1 MVESRASVEHL
12 LSCVDAV
19 YRALGESAPRLSEDA
34 YVVAVHEMSRS
45 FGALALAMRQYV
57 GASDVEPMAVILEV
71 LDRALDSDPTG
82 AMTLFAM
89 ALVVGPRLLVSLRDA
104 RASLTGDEALSTL
117 LENAAQVTVAQL
129 LLIATVTHNQENID
143 DPAWQAA
150 ARALTT
156 TVEKAGNAESFGLS
170 R

>member
-1 MVESRASVEHL
+1 
-12 LSCVDAV
+12 
-19 YRALGESAPRLSEDA
+19 
-34 YVVAVHEMSRS
+34 
-45 FGALALAMRQYV
+45 
-57 GASDVEPMAVILEV
+57 
-71 LDRALDSDPTG
+71 
-82 AMTLFAM
+82 M

-104 RASLTGDEALSTL
+104 RESLTGDQEVTTL

>member
-1 MVESRASVEHL
+1 
-12 LSCVDAV
+12 
-19 YRALGESAPRLSEDA
+19 
-34 YVVAVHEMSRS
+34 MSRS
-45 FGALALAMRQYV
+45 FGTVALAMRQYV

-71 LDRALDSDPTG
+71 LDRACTSDPTG

-104 RASLTGDEALSTL
+104 RESLTGDQEVTTL

-129 LLIATVTHNQENID
+129 LLIASVTRNQGNID
-143 DPAWQAA
+143 DPAWQAT
-150 ARALTT
+150 ARGLTT